1 MNNRSIVAAIQS
13 LEPKY
18 KLSVLLQIAEMARST
33 YYYTLSAIRRP
44 DKYSDARMKLN
55 KLHIEHQGRYGYRR
69 LTSELRKEGLPLNHK
84 TVSRLM
90 KEESIEC
97 KIRRKRKKY
106 FAPSPELEASPNVL
120 NRDFTAT
127 EPYKKAVTDVT
138 EFWIKNTKIYVSA
151 LIDLYDGAVISTSYS
166 TSNNTN
172 LIMSMFDRI
181 PKNNKAFL
189 VNMLVH
195 SDQGVLYRTN
205 RYKNY
210 LNAYNI
216 IQSMSRRGNCYDNAV
231 AECFFGTFK
240 SEVLYIKDIPS
251 IEVFKQ
257 EFEEYIHYYN
267 YDRIKSKLGYL
278 SPMQYRK
285 MNGY

>member
-1 MNNRSIVAAIQS
+1 
-13 LEPKY
+13 
-18 KLSVLLQIAEMARST
+18 MARST

>member
-1 MNNRSIVAAIQS
+1 MTNRFIVAAIQS

-33 YYYTLSAIRRP
+33 YYYTLSAIRKP
-44 DKYSDARMKLN
+44 DKYSDARVKLN
-55 KLHIEHQGRYGYRR
+55 ELHVEHQGRYGYRR
-69 LTSELRKEGLPLNHK
+69 LTSELRKEGITLNHK

-106 FAPSPELEASPNVL
+106 FNPSQELEASPNVL

-138 EFWIKNTKIYVSA
+138 EFWIKNTKIYVSV
-151 LIDLYDGAVISTSYS
+151 LIDLYDGAVISTSFS

-172 LIMSMFDRI
+172 LIINMFDRI
-181 PKNNKAFL
+181 PNDKKACM
-189 VNMLVH
+189 VNMLIH
-195 SDQGVLYRTN
+195 SDQGILYRTN
-205 RYKNY
+205 RYHNFV
-210 LNAYNI
+210 NANNI

-231 AECFFGTFK
+231 AESFFGTFK

-251 IEVFKQ
+251 VEVFKQ